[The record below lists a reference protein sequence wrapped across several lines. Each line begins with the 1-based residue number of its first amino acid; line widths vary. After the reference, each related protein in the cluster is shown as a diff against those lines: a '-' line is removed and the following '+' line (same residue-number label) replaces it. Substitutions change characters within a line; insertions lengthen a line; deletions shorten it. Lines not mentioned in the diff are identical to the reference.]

1 MSSWSAPGGFAPG
14 TRRFGLARRGGM
26 TLRMSQR
33 DGASSTAPDR
43 PQVLVE
49 SRGTATVVALEGEH
63 DVFTASEVRG
73 RFSGVLDA
81 GGPLVI
87 DMTNASFVDSSILG
101 AVIGALQ
108 RAREEDAAVAVVL
121 PAEGSTTHRIFEIT
135 GLLPLVP
142 RAGTVDEAVEL
153 VARS

>member
-1 MSSWSAPGGFAPG
+1 M
-14 TRRFGLARRGGM
+14 TLRGGM
-26 TLRMSQR
+26 TLRMSPG
-33 DGASSTAPDR
+33 DGASSAAADR

-49 SRGTATVVALEGEH
+49 SRGAATVVALEGEH

-73 RFSGVLDA
+73 RFTGVLDA

-142 RAGTVDEAVEL
+142 QAGTVDQAIEL
-153 VARS
+153 VGRA

>member
-1 MSSWSAPGGFAPG
+1 MG
-14 TRRFGLARRGGM
+14 RGGGI
-26 TLRMSQR
+26 TIRMSLG
-33 DGASSTAPDR
+33 DGASSAAADR

-49 SRGTATVVALEGEH
+49 SRGTVTVVALEGEH

-73 RFSGVLDA
+73 RFAGALDA

-108 RAREEDAAVAVVL
+108 RAREEDAAVALVL

-142 RAGTVDEAVEL
+142 RAGSVDAAVEL
-153 VARS
+153 VSGP

>member
-1 MSSWSAPGGFAPG
+1 MTSSRPRRS
-14 TRRFGLARRGGM
+14 RRFA
-26 TLRMSQR
+26 
-33 DGASSTAPDR
+33 
-43 PQVLVE
+43 
-49 SRGTATVVALEGEH
+49 
-63 DVFTASEVRG
+63 
-73 RFSGVLDA
+73 GVLDA
-81 GGPLVI
+81 GGPWAI

-121 PAEGSTTHRIFEIT
+121 PRGGLDVHRIFEIT